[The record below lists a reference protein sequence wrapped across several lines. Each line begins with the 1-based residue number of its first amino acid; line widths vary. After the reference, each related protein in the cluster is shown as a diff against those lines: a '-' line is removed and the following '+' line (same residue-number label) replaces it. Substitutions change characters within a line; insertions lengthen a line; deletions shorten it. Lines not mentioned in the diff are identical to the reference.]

1 MRLNIRLVELAKALE
16 DIDLHHHKIVKA
28 VVNDNELS
36 LYSYT
41 QNVCKIPASYSIKK
55 KVPKEFA
62 QEGVRWDLIKN
73 VVMAM
78 DRHYHCSLRFYDNNV
93 TISFS
98 FSFSYD
104 DSNGS
109 MLYNEEEKI
118 KMLLKRTQI
127 PN

>member
-16 DIDLHHHKIVKA
+16 NIDLYHHKIMKA

-41 QNVCKIPASYSIKK
+41 QNLCKIPVSYSIKK
-55 KVPKEFA
+55 KVPKEFE

-78 DRHYHCSLRFYDNNV
+78 DRHYLCSLRFYDNNV
-93 TISFS
+93 GIYFS

-104 DSNGS
+104 DSNGP
-109 MLYNEEEKI
+109 MLYNER
-118 KMLLKRTQI
+118 KRI
-127 PN
+127 ENGIRI